1 MNDRALAKMQLES
14 RLRGALERNEFVLH
28 FQPKVSIEFG
38 VISGFEALLRWQPPG
53 GALVGPADF
62 IPLLEETGLIT
73 PVGEWVLRAA
83 CAQLDRWRESRL
95 KPVPIAINLSA
106 RQLRHAGF
114 CDAVARTLAE
124 FDLEP
129 HLIEVEITESSL
141 MDNLGE
147 AEKALRELKAI
158 GVALAIDDF
167 GTGYSSLG
175 YLKRFPF
182 DTLKIDSSFVR
193 DMNSDPDDALI
204 TRTIIALAHSLDL
217 TVIAEGVET
226 AAQLEFLA
234 AHRCDE
240 AQGYLFSVPVSADA
254 ATALLRRGEP
264 LHAPADV
271 GIFSQPP
278 AVLVVDAEV
287 DGLVSLQQLLQRDGY
302 LVLTANSQRDAVDVV
317 PTQNIVAVIA
327 DEKLDD
333 SSGRA
338 LFEQIRTSSAH
349 VERIL
354 RVAVGSAEA
363 GGAAVTSGLVQHVFV
378 KDRDNGKLR
387 ELVRQV
393 VRRKQSA
400 QPSKYLQLLKNQ
412 EN

>member
-1 MNDRALAKMQLES
+1 
-14 RLRGALERNEFVLH
+14 
-28 FQPKVSIEFG
+28 
-38 VISGFEALLRWQPPG
+38 VISGFEALLRWQPQE

-62 IPLLEETGLIT
+62 IPVLEETGLIT

-83 CAQLDRWRESRL
+83 CAQLGEWRESRL

-106 RQLRHAGF
+106 RQLRHGGF
-114 CDAVARTLAE
+114 CDAVTRTLAE
-124 FDLEP
+124 FDVDPE
-129 HLIEVEITESSL
+129 LIEVEITESSL
-141 MDNLGE
+141 MDNPGE
-147 AEKALRELKAI
+147 AEKALGQLKALGI
-158 GVALAIDDF
+158 ALAIDDF

-193 DMNSDPDDALI
+193 DMNTDPDDALI

-217 TVIAEGVET
+217 TVVAEGVEN

-240 AQGYLFSVPVSADA
+240 AQGYLFSAPVPAER
-254 ATALLRRGEP
+254 ATALLKRGKP
-264 LHAPADV
+264 LHAPAGGGV
-271 GIFSQPP
+271 FSQPP

-302 LVLTANSQRDAVDVV
+302 IVLTANSLHDAVEVV

-327 DEKLDD
+327 DEKLAD
-333 SSGRA
+333 SSGRE
-338 LFEQIRTSSAH
+338 LFEQLRASSTH

-354 RVAVGSAEA
+354 RVAADSPEA
-363 GGAAVTSGLVQHVFV
+363 TGAVVANGLAHQVFL
-378 KDRDNGKLR
+378 KDRDNRKLR

-400 QPSKYLQLLKNQ
+400 HPSKYPQPLQKP

>member
-1 MNDRALAKMQLES
+1 
-14 RLRGALERNEFVLH
+14 
-28 FQPKVSIEFG
+28 
-38 VISGFEALLRWQPPG
+38 
-53 GALVGPADF
+53 
-62 IPLLEETGLIT
+62 
-73 PVGEWVLRAA
+73 
-83 CAQLDRWRESRL
+83 
-95 KPVPIAINLSA
+95 
-106 RQLRHAGF
+106 
-114 CDAVARTLAE
+114 
-124 FDLEP
+124 
-129 HLIEVEITESSL
+129 
-141 MDNLGE
+141 MDNPAE
-147 AEKALRELKAI
+147 AEKALGQLKSL

-182 DTLKIDSSFVR
+182 DTLKIDGSFVR
-193 DMNSDPDDALI
+193 DMNTDPDDALI

-217 TVIAEGVET
+217 TVVAEGVEN

-240 AQGYLFSVPVSADA
+240 AQGFLFSVPVSAER
-254 ATALLRRGEP
+254 ATALLQRGEP

-271 GIFSQPP
+271 GVFSQPP

-302 LVLTANSQRDAVDVV
+302 LVLTANSLSDAVEVV

-327 DEKLDD
+327 DEKLAD
-333 SSGRA
+333 SSGEQ
-338 LFEQIRTSSAH
+338 LFEQLRVSSAH

-354 RVAVGSAEA
+354 RGAADSSEA
-363 GGAAVTSGLVQHVFV
+363 GAAVARGLAQKVFI
-378 KDRDNGKLR
+378 KGRDDRKLR
-387 ELVRQV
+387 EFVRQV

-400 QPSKYLQLLKNQ
+400 HPARYRQLAGKP